1 MKGNSKGQDQ
11 NSEARH
17 SRRAGEGKPPEEG
30 NPIPS
35 LPGDPRHRRP
45 SKPHEEHHHN
55 RTPHQGR
62 HGCRWR
68 LAVAAAAHQTTPHRS
83 PPPHLF
89 PKTASSR
96 RLRRL
101 GRRRRPTKFG
111 FSPGK
116 QGGMGWGGQD
126 LTDASKEVS
135 GAHGRRRCQP
145 RTHEAGI
152 SPNPRPRIP
161 MSTGVSQTG
170 QPPQWEESAHLVA
183 PPPHEPNQEQGTTAL
198 PRSILPPPHHLHR
211 AHRTQPHPSRPPACL
226 SYVGEVSHRH
236 PSRHR
241 P

>member
-1 MKGNSKGQDQ
+1 MAPKEATGAEPGVPHMSTATQLEPSSPKTEDRARKRVSCQDEGQQ
-11 NSEARH
+11 QGPRPKLRS
-17 SRRAGEGKPPEEG
+17 SGTLGELEREPPEEG

-55 RTPHQGR
+55 STPHQGR

-83 PPPHLF
+83 PPPHLS

-101 GRRRRPTKFG
+101 GRRRCPTKFG

-126 LTDASKEVS
+126 LTGASKEVS
-135 GAHGRRRCQP
+135 GARGRRSRRP
-145 RTHEAGI
+145 SKAG
-152 SPNPRPRIP
+152 
-161 MSTGVSQTG
+161 
-170 QPPQWEESAHLVA
+170 
-183 PPPHEPNQEQGTTAL
+183 
-198 PRSILPPPHHLHR
+198 
-211 AHRTQPHPSRPPACL
+211 
-226 SYVGEVSHRH
+226 
-236 PSRHR
+236 
-241 P
+241 